1 MIKFEFQNPDH
12 NDTWKTII
20 EFCMA
25 KPEGT
30 SSAALQYMLAKELN
44 IDASETACALA
55 SIRF

>member
-1 MIKFEFQNPDH
+1 MIEYDFQNPNQ
-12 NDTWKTII
+12 NDIWRTII

-30 SSAALQYMLAKELN
+30 SSAALQHMLAKELN
-44 IDASETACALA
+44 IDASETACSLA